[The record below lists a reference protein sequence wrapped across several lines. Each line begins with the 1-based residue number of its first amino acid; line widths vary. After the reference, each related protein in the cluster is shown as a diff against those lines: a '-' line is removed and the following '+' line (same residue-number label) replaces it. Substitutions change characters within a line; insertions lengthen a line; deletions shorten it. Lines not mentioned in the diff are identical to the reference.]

1 MDRTA
6 RIGTSTD
13 DVRRR
18 NLSGVLVLV
27 HRHRCMSRAEL
38 TRRTG
43 LSRSTVKDLVEELV
57 EHGLVEEAQPAAS
70 TQVGRPSPVVRP
82 QSRRLAIAV
91 NPEIDS
97 VTIGL
102 VSLGGSVLEVTR
114 RTTAG
119 IPTVE
124 QTVALATE
132 TIGQMRRQLGPD
144 RDVTAIGVAVPG
156 LVHAAGSM
164 VRLAP
169 HLDWHDAQ
177 IGQML
182 SAATQLPTFAANDAN
197 LGAVAEHL
205 FGRHVHAEHMIY
217 VNGGAS
223 GIGAGVVVAGE
234 LLDGAAG
241 YAGEL
246 GHTYVGGLGT
256 CHCGMIGC
264 LETEVSQSQT
274 YDTDSSVMTRT
285 VERQA
290 QYLGIALGN
299 AVNMLN
305 PGLIVLGGFL
315 RVFPTLAAGA
325 LNDAVARH
333 SLRAPRQLV
342 RIVPASLGSET
353 LMIGAAELAFA
364 PLLADPAAH
373 YQQRIDRDGAAG

>member
-1 MDRTA
+1 MDRST

-18 NLSGVLVLV
+18 NLSVVLVLV

-82 QSRRLAIAV
+82 QGRTLAIAV
-91 NPEIDS
+91 NPEVDS
-97 VTIGL
+97 ITIGL
-102 VSLGGSVLEVTR
+102 VSLGGLVLEVTK
-114 RTTAG
+114 RTTTG
-119 IPTVE
+119 IPTAE
-124 QTVALATE
+124 QAVTLATE
-132 TIGQMRRQLGPD
+132 TIQQMRRQLGPD
-144 RDVTAIGVAVPG
+144 RGVTAIGIAVPG

-182 SAATQLPTFAANDAN
+182 SAATELPVFAANDAN

-205 FGRHVHAEHMIY
+205 FGRHVNAEHMIY
-217 VNGGAS
+217 VNGGAG

-246 GHTYVGGLGT
+246 GHTFVGGTGT
-256 CHCGMIGC
+256 CHCGSIGC

-274 YDTDSSVMTRT
+274 YDTESSVVVRT

-315 RVFPTLAAGA
+315 RVFPSLAANA

-333 SLRAPRQLV
+333 SLRAPRDLV
-342 RIVPASLGSET
+342 RVVPASLGSET

-373 YQQRIDRDGAAG
+373 YQ

>member
-1 MDRTA
+1 VDRTA

-13 DVRRR
+13 DVRRH
-18 NLSGVLVLV
+18 NLSGVLTLV
-27 HRHRCMSRAEL
+27 HRHRAMSRAEL

-43 LSRSTVKDLVEELV
+43 LSRSTVKVLVEELV
-57 EHGLVEEAQPAAS
+57 EHGLVEEVQPTAS

-82 QSRRLAIAV
+82 QGRRLAIAV
-91 NPEIDS
+91 NPDIDS

-114 RTTAG
+114 RTTTG

-124 QTVALATE
+124 QTVTLAAE
-132 TIGQMRRQLGPD
+132 TIQQMRRQLEPD
-144 RDVTAIGVAVPG
+144 RSVIAIGVAVPG

-164 VRLAP
+164 VRLAT
-169 HLDWHDAQ
+169 HLDWQDAQ

-197 LGAVAEHL
+197 LGAVAEHI
-205 FGRHVHAEHMIY
+205 FGRHANAEHMIY
-217 VNGGAS
+217 VNGGAG

-246 GHTYVGGLGT
+246 GHTYVGGVDT
-256 CHCGMIGC
+256 CHCGLIGC

-274 YDTDSSVMTRT
+274 FDSDFSVVAKTLD
-285 VERQA
+285 RQA

-315 RVFPTLAAGA
+315 RVFPSLAADA
-325 LNDAVARH
+325 LNDAVGRH
-333 SLRAPRQLV
+333 SLRAPRDLV
-342 RIVPASLGSET
+342 RVVPASLGSET

-373 YQQRIDRDGAAG
+373 YQHCVDGDHAVG

>member
-1 MDRTA
+1 MDRSA

-18 NLSGVLVLV
+18 NLSVVLVLV

-82 QSRRLAIAV
+82 RSRTLAIAV
-91 NPEIDS
+91 NPEVDS
-97 VTIGL
+97 ITIGL
-102 VSLGGSVLEVTR
+102 VSLGGLVLEVTK
-114 RTTAG
+114 RTTTG
-119 IPTVE
+119 VPTAE
-124 QTVALATE
+124 QAVTLATE
-132 TIGQMRRQLGPD
+132 TIQQMRRQLGPD
-144 RDVTAIGVAVPG
+144 RGVTAIGIAVPG

-182 SAATQLPTFAANDAN
+182 SAATKLPVFAANDAN

-205 FGRHVHAEHMIY
+205 FGRHVNAEHMIY
-217 VNGGAS
+217 VNGGAG

-246 GHTYVGGLGT
+246 GHTYVGGTGT
-256 CHCGMIGC
+256 CHCGSIGC

-274 YDTDSSVMTRT
+274 YDTDSSVVVKT

-315 RVFPTLAAGA
+315 RVFPSLAANA

-333 SLRAPRQLV
+333 SLRAPHDLV

-373 YQQRIDRDGAAG
+373 YQ

>member
-1 MDRTA
+1 MDRSA

-18 NLSGVLVLV
+18 NLSVVLVLV

-57 EHGLVEEAQPAAS
+57 EHGLVEEALPAAS

-82 QSRRLAIAV
+82 RSRTLAIAV
-91 NPEIDS
+91 NPEVDS
-97 VTIGL
+97 ITIGL
-102 VSLGGSVLEVTR
+102 VSLGGLVLEVTK
-114 RTTAG
+114 RTTTG
-119 IPTVE
+119 VPTAE
-124 QTVALATE
+124 QAVTLATE
-132 TIGQMRRQLGPD
+132 TIQQMRRQLGPD
-144 RDVTAIGVAVPG
+144 RGVTAIGIAVPG

-182 SAATQLPTFAANDAN
+182 SAATKLPVFAANDAN

-205 FGRHVHAEHMIY
+205 FGRHVNAEHMIY
-217 VNGGAS
+217 VNGGAG

-246 GHTYVGGLGT
+246 GHTYVGGTGT
-256 CHCGMIGC
+256 CHCGSIGC

-274 YDTDSSVMTRT
+274 YDTESSVVVRT

-315 RVFPTLAAGA
+315 RVFPSLAANA

-333 SLRAPRQLV
+333 SLRAPSDLV

-373 YQQRIDRDGAAG
+373 YQ

>member
-1 MDRTA
+1 MVRAA

-27 HRHRCMSRAEL
+27 HRHRFMSRAEL

-57 EHGLVEEAQPAAS
+57 EHGLVEETQPAVS

-82 QSRRLAIAV
+82 RNRRLAIAV
-91 NPEIDS
+91 NPEVDS

-102 VSLGGSVLEVTR
+102 VGLGGLVLEVTR
-114 RTTAG
+114 RTTTG

-124 QTVALATE
+124 QTVALASE
-132 TIGQMRRQLGPD
+132 TIQQMRRQLGRD
-144 RDVTAIGVAVPG
+144 RSVTAIGIAVPA

-169 HLDWHDAQ
+169 HLNWHDAQ

-182 SAATQLPTFAANDAN
+182 SAATKLPVFAANDAN
-197 LGAVAEHL
+197 LGAVAEHV
-205 FGRHVHAEHMIY
+205 FGRHVNAEHMIY
-217 VNGGAS
+217 VNGGAG

-234 LLDGAAG
+234 LLDGSAG

-246 GHTYVGGLGT
+246 GHTYVGGTGT
-256 CHCGMIGC
+256 CHCGSIGC
-264 LETEVSQSQT
+264 LETEVSQAQT
-274 YDTDSSVMTRT
+274 YDTDSSVVVKT

-305 PGLIVLGGFL
+305 PDLIVLGGFL
-315 RVFPTLAAGA
+315 RVFPSLAANA

-333 SLRAPRQLV
+333 SLRAPRDLV

-373 YQQRIDRDGAAG
+373 YQ

>member
-13 DVRRR
+13 DVRRH
-18 NLSGVLVLV
+18 NLSGVLTLV
-27 HRHRCMSRAEL
+27 HRHRAMSRAEL

-43 LSRSTVKDLVEELV
+43 LSRSTVKVLVEELV
-57 EHGLVEEAQPAAS
+57 EHGLVEEVQPTAS

-82 QSRRLAIAV
+82 QGRRLAIAV
-91 NPEIDS
+91 NPDIDS

-114 RTTAG
+114 RTTTG

-124 QTVALATE
+124 QTVTLAAE
-132 TIGQMRRQLGPD
+132 TIQQMRRQLEPD
-144 RDVTAIGVAVPG
+144 RSVIAIGVAVPG

-164 VRLAP
+164 VRLAT
-169 HLDWHDAQ
+169 HLDWQDAQ

-197 LGAVAEHL
+197 LGAVAEHI
-205 FGRHVHAEHMIY
+205 FGRHANAEHMIY
-217 VNGGAS
+217 VNGGAG

-246 GHTYVGGLGT
+246 GHTYVGGVDT
-256 CHCGMIGC
+256 CHCGLIGC

-274 YDTDSSVMTRT
+274 FDSDFSVVAKTLD
-285 VERQA
+285 RQA

-315 RVFPTLAAGA
+315 RVFPSLAADA
-325 LNDAVARH
+325 LNDAVGRH
-333 SLRAPRQLV
+333 SLRAPRDLV
-342 RIVPASLGSET
+342 RVVPASLGSET

-373 YQQRIDRDGAAG
+373 YQHCVDGDHAVG

>member
-18 NLSGVLVLV
+18 NLSGVLILV
-27 HRHRCMSRAEL
+27 HRHRFISRAEL

-43 LSRSTVKDLVEELV
+43 LSRSTIKDLVEELV
-57 EHGLVEEAQPAAS
+57 EHDLVEETEPAVS
-70 TQVGRPSPVVRP
+70 NQVGRPSPVVRP

-102 VSLGGSVLEVTR
+102 VGLGGLVLEVTR
-114 RTTAG
+114 RTTIG

-124 QTVALATE
+124 QVVALAGE
-132 TIGQMRRQLGPD
+132 TIAQMRRQLGPD
-144 RDVTAIGVAVPG
+144 RSITAIGIAVPG

-169 HLDWHDAQ
+169 HLNWHDAH
-177 IGQML
+177 IGELL
-182 SAATQLPTFAANDAN
+182 SAATQLPVFAANDAN
-197 LGAVAEHL
+197 LGAIAEHV
-205 FGRHVHAEHMIY
+205 FGRHVNAEHMIY

-246 GHTYVGGLGT
+246 GHTYVGGQGT
-256 CHCGMIGC
+256 CHCGSIGC

-274 YDTDSSVMTRT
+274 YGTDSSVAVRT
-285 VERQA
+285 VEREA

-299 AVNMLN
+299 AVNIFN

-315 RVFPTLAAGA
+315 RVFPSLAAKA
-325 LNDAVARH
+325 LNEAVARH
-333 SLRAPRQLV
+333 SLRAPRDLV
-342 RIVPASLGSET
+342 RIVPASLGSDT
-353 LMIGAAELAFA
+353 VMIGAAELAFA
-364 PLLADPAAH
+364 PLLADPASY
-373 YQQRIDRDGAAG
+373 YQQRIDRDDTAG